1 MDGIARLV
9 RFVRTDYVR
18 IRHSVPWVH
27 IADMKRILAA
37 DNLDVLAQF
46 AWARGLV
53 AFDFDGTLA
62 PLMEDR
68 TLSAMRPRTSALL
81 EKVAT
86 LYPCAIIANRTR
98 DDVMARIAGIPV
110 KHVVGN
116 HGIES
121 AISMPSFEPE
131 IAALLPKLE
140 EALRHQQGV
149 EVENKRNSIAI
160 HYHRARRKVEA
171 RRAIL
176 DAIAR
181 HADAT
186 RTVPGKLVVNITP
199 KNAPNKGDA
208 LVALRDMEA
217 MDIALYVG
225 DDITDEDVFQLDQP
239 GRLLCI
245 RVGHSRKSAAPWYLR
260 NQLEMDFLLETLVE
274 LRAKGPRP

>member
-1 MDGIARLV
+1 
-9 RFVRTDYVR
+9 
-18 IRHSVPWVH
+18 
-27 IADMKRILAA
+27 MKRILTAE
-37 DNLDVLAQF
+37 NVDVLAQF
-46 AWARGLV
+46 GWARGLV

-62 PLMEDR
+62 PLVEDR
-68 TLSAMRPRTSALL
+68 TQSRMRPRTRFLL
-81 EKVAT
+81 ERVAK

-98 DDVMARIAGIPV
+98 ADVVSRLEGIPI

-121 AISMPSFEPE
+121 AISMESFEQEMMAVVPQ
-131 IAALLPKLE
+131 LE

-149 EVENKRNSIAI
+149 DLENKRHSIAI

-171 RRAIL
+171 RKAIL
-176 DAIAR
+176 DVIAQ
-181 HADAT
+181 HAGPV
-186 RTVPGKLVVNITP
+186 RMIPGKLVVNVTP

-208 LVALRDMEA
+208 LVALRDVEE

-225 DDITDEDVFQLDQP
+225 DDMTDEDVFQLDQP

-260 NQLEMDFLLETLVE
+260 NQQEMDLLLETLME
-274 LRAKGPRP
+274 LRAKGR